1 MKVLVLFALVAAA
14 AADVSHILGHDHHH
28 QHQHQHQQPA
38 VPRFDSFPASTPY
51 QKPIAILRLVQDNSG
66 LGDYKYAFE
75 TENGIQVQE
84 EAILKNA
91 GSKDEAKSAQGSYS
105 YTGPDNVVYT
115 VSWVADENGYRAS
128 GAHLP
133 VAPEIPEAIK
143 RSLELIA
150 SQPQQN
156 DQF

>member
-1 MKVLVLFALVAAA
+1 MPCPQIVLALVAVA
-14 AADVSHILGHDHHH
+14 AADVSHLFGAQHHHHH
-28 QHQHQHQQPA
+28 Q
-38 VPRFDSFPASTPY
+38 VPVVAAPVVRSFDSFPAQY

-84 EAILKNA
+84 EAVLKNA

-105 YTGPDNVVYT
+105 YTGPDGQVYT

-133 VAPEIPEAIK
+133 VAPEIPEAIQ
-143 RSLELIA
+143 RSLVFN
-150 SQPQQN
+150 QQN
-156 DQF
+156 AQQQF

>member
-1 MKVLVLFALVAAA
+1 MKVLIVLALVAAA
-14 AADVSHILGHDHHH
+14 AADVSHLFGNQQHHH
-28 QHQHQHQQPA
+28 HHVHQT
-38 VPRFDSFPASTPY
+38 VKSFESFPSQY

-84 EAILKNA
+84 EGVLKNA
-91 GSKDEAKSAQGSYS
+91 GSKNEAKSAQGSYS
-105 YTGPDNVVYT
+105 YVGDDGQTYT
-115 VSWVADENGYRAS
+115 VSWIADENGYRAS

-143 RSLELIA
+143 KSLEFIA
-150 SQPQQN
+150 SQPQQ

>member
-1 MKVLVLFALVAAA
+1 MKFLILLALVAAV
-14 AADVSHILGHDHHH
+14 AADVSHLFGNQHHH
-28 QHQHQHQQPA
+28 HHAAP
-38 VPRFDSFPASTPY
+38 VVKSFDSFPAQSQY

-66 LGDYKYAFE
+66 LGDYRYAFE

-84 EAILKNA
+84 EGVLKNA

-105 YTGPDNVVYT
+105 YVGDDGQTYT
-115 VSWVADENGYRAS
+115 VNWVADENGYRAS

-143 RSLELIA
+143 KSLEFIA
-150 SQPQQN
+150 SQPQQQ